1 MQIHKLLHLYNGYF
15 EQNVWLMLR
24 VLHNLDTNRRNC
36 DKIGFNNKNGSCHA
50 KTKLAVLPLILARV
64 IFNSISN
71 VVSDVVVFVYNGMWL
86 ILQNSF
92 HNQLDVS
99 KKPWIICVMVD
110 SSLALINYHANFQG
124 HNLSANK
131 LVVLV

>member
-1 MQIHKLLHLYNGYF
+1 MQIHNLLHLYNGYF

-99 KKPWIICVMVD
+99 KKTMNYMRDGWLELSPHQLSRDRIFKVIILV
-110 SSLALINYHANFQG
+110 LIN
-124 HNLSANK
+124 
-131 LVVLV
+131 